1 MISRRLAANV
11 GAFVAAALF
20 GASVVAVR
28 VAVQDVPPLSLAV
41 LRFGQGGLLLV
52 LVLLLVG
59 GRGMLRVKWRDL
71 PLLVLLGAVL
81 FAVFP
86 VTFNASLRLIE
97 ASRGALLLA
106 TIPLWSAL
114 LARMARSER
123 LSPRQFV
130 GVFLS
135 LGGVGLALAQRGAG
149 GQGGL
154 QTLAGDAL
162 MLVTALCGAA
172 YAVLAQRA
180 FARYGAL
187 TVTTYA
193 MVLGTLLLLPVA
205 LVEGLVGVLPRVD
218 LHTVALLVFLGVFG
232 GAIGFFL
239 WTFAL
244 TRLTPTQ
251 VAVYINLNPL
261 VAILLA
267 AMLLAERLTI
277 VFAAGFGLVLLG
289 VLLVNWPRRTG
300 VAPLGRSRWGKGS
313 DL

>member
-1 MISRRLAANV
+1 MAQRLAANA
-11 GAFVAAALF
+11 GAFVAAVLF
-20 GASVVAVR
+20 GSSVVAVR
-28 VAVQDVPPLSLAV
+28 VAVQEVPPLSLAV
-41 LRFGQGGLLLV
+41 LRFGQGGLLLL

-59 GRGMLRVKWRDL
+59 TRNLLRVKWHDL
-71 PLLVLLGAVL
+71 PLLLLLGALL

-97 ASRGALLLA
+97 ASRGALVLA

-114 LARMARSER
+114 LARISRSER
-123 LSPRQFV
+123 LTPRQVV

-135 LGGVGLALAQRGAG
+135 LAGVGLALAERGVG
-149 GQGGL
+149 SQGGL
-154 QTLAGDAL
+154 GSLAGDGL

-180 FARYGAL
+180 FARYNAL

-193 MVLGTLLLLPVA
+193 MVFGTLLLLPLA
-205 LVEGLVGVLPRVD
+205 LIEGLVGVLPHLDRQ
-218 LHTVALLVFLGVFG
+218 TVVLLVFLGVFG
-232 GAIGFFL
+232 GALGFFL

-244 TRLTPTQ
+244 TQLMPTQ

-261 VAILLA
+261 VAMLLA
-267 AMLLAERLTI
+267 AVLLAEHLTI
-277 VFAAGFGLVLLG
+277 VFSAGFGVVLLG

-300 VAPLGRSRWGKGS
+300 AAPVGSGR
-313 DL
+313 

>member
-1 MISRRLAANV
+1 MISQRLAANA

-59 GRGMLRVKWRDL
+59 GRGMLRVEWRDL
-71 PLLVLLGAVL
+71 PLLVLLGALL

-86 VTFNASLRLIE
+86 ATFNASLRLIE

-130 GVFLS
+130 GVLLS
-135 LGGVGLALAQRGAG
+135 LGGVGLALAERGVG
-149 GQGGL
+149 RQGGL
-154 QTLAGDAL
+154 ETLAGDGL

-172 YAVLAQRA
+172 YAVLARRA

-193 MVLGTLLLLPVA
+193 MAFGTLLLLPFGLA
-205 LVEGLVGVLPRVD
+205 EGLAGTLQRLD
-218 LHTVALLVFLGVFG
+218 GQAVALLAFLGVFG
-232 GAIGFFL
+232 GALGFYL

-261 VAILLA
+261 VAMVLA
-267 AMLLAERLTI
+267 AALLMERLT
-277 VFAAGFGLVLLG
+277 VAFAAGFGLVLLG
-289 VLLVNWPRRTG
+289 VLLVNWPKRKDL
-300 VAPLGRSRWGKGS
+300 APP
-313 DL
+313 